1 MDTIKIGKFIAE
13 LRKEKSLT
21 QKELAENLGVS
32 DKTVSKWER
41 GINLP
46 DPTLYFP
53 LCNTLDISINELFA
67 GERIEEDKMIE
78 KSEEN
83 IINIMSEQTRR
94 QKVFMFIGNVI
105 KIISLCLVPLIVLQW
120 NLKLVW
126 LKMDFHPFGGILGA
140 FSYDQQLNICLS
152 IYMVAYLYFVAYFL
166 VLKKIK
172 FGYYMMW
179 VIYIFLAFA
188 YLFFSGSNPDFL
200 INDYSFDFWINII
213 LMIMSVVNKEVE
225 PANLFKKAR

>member
-13 LRKEKSLT
+13 LRKEKGLT
-21 QKELAENLGVS
+21 QKELGEYLDVS

-46 DPTLYFP
+46 DPSLYFP
-53 LCNTLDISINELFA
+53 LCDKLEININELFA
-67 GERIEEDKMIE
+67 GEKIEEGKMIE

-83 IINIMSEQTRR
+83 IVNIMNEQSKK
-94 QKVFMFIGNVI
+94 QKRLEFIGKTI
-105 KIISLCLVPLIVLQW
+105 KIVALCLVPLIVLQW

-126 LKMDFHPFGGILGA
+126 LKLDFVPFGGVLGI
-140 FSYDQQLNICLS
+140 FSTNKQLYLLMRL
-152 IYMVAYLYFVAYFL
+152 YMIAYLYFVAYFL

-172 FGYYMMW
+172 FGYYFMW
-179 VIYIFLAFA
+179 MIYIFLCFV
-188 YLFFSGSNPDFL
+188 YLIVLGTHPDFL
-200 INDYSFDFWINII
+200 FNSYSVDFWMNII
-213 LMIMSVVNKEVE
+213 LMIMAVVNKEIM